1 MSAALL
7 EVKNLQA
14 YFIGFQGS
22 RVVKAVDDISFSLKE
37 GETLGIV
44 GESGCGKTTTCHALF
59 NLLPPGGQL
68 MGGSIQFDGT
78 EITSKSQ
85 KEMQKIRG
93 KEMAMILQD
102 RLFLVLDLVLVPST
116 TSTSNR
122 RLLVLVSLARSRTMH
137 HRRWNGM

>member
-102 RLFLVLDLVLVPST
+102 PMASLDPLFSIYDQVGEP
-116 TSTSNR
+116 
-122 RLLVLVSLARSRTMH
+122 AYH
-137 HRRWNGM
+137 HRKLRRNSLKTRVE